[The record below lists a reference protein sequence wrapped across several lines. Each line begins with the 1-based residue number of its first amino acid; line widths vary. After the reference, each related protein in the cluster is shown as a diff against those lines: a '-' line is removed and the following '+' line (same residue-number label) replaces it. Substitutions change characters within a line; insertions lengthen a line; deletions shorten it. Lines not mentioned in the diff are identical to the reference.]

1 MATRS
6 IRTEK
11 EDILRKISKE
21 VKKFDQGLHELLD
34 DMADTMYEADGVGLA
49 APQIGLLKRIF
60 VIDIGEGL
68 IEFINPEVLEVDGE
82 QVGEEGCLSVPKKY
96 GLVKRPNRVKV
107 KAQDR
112 NGNWFEL
119 EGEELMARALL
130 HEYDHLDGK
139 LFIDFVDGELVDM
152 SHEIV

>member
-11 EDILRKISKE
+11 EDILRKVSKE

-152 SHEIV
+152 SHEID